1 MTLGKSY
8 IIMGIYYGFPIILS
22 MGPSH
27 LRLLQTRGLAQ
38 GKKGIQETKAA
49 RLGFILGQL
58 IIFVSVYNTPLAQP
72 LGRAP
77 YNDFDSYTLF
87 VWGFLFEQSHGVG
100 LSSNL
105 SSKTQECLLVL
116 ADSPTKCNSSLSQ
129 SGLLSK
135 RRLATGTESFDLSMQ
150 E

>member
-38 GKKGIQETKAA
+38 GKKRNPGDESCKTW
-49 RLGFILGQL
+49 FYSWQL

-72 LGRAP
+72 LGRP
-77 YNDFDSYTLF
+77 I
-87 VWGFLFEQSHGVG
+87 
-100 LSSNL
+100 
-105 SSKTQECLLVL
+105 
-116 ADSPTKCNSSLSQ
+116 
-129 SGLLSK
+129 
-135 RRLATGTESFDLSMQ
+135 
-150 E
+150 